1 MDARKVIFTL
11 TKPQDF
17 EFDPEETEKEQG
29 QREERLR
36 EREGIFHCWH
46 EVEELS
52 PCSGNYI
59 IKKVALVE
67 ELLTGIV
74 HEVEHCNLKF
84 IN

>member
-1 MDARKVIFTL
+1 MDAKKVIFTL

-29 QREERLR
+29 QRE
-36 EREGIFHCWH
+36 GIFHCWH

-52 PCSGNYI
+52 PCSSNYI

-67 ELLTGIV
+67 ELLTGTV
-74 HEVEHCNLKF
+74 HEVEHYNLKF

>member
-11 TKPQDF
+11 TRPQDF
-17 EFDPEETEKEQG
+17 EFDPEETKQEH
-29 QREERLR
+29 REERQR

-84 IN
+84 TN